1 MEKNAFLKNETA
13 KKLYETVSELPIVD
27 YHCHLSPKEIY
38 EDQPFRNIGEIWLGA
53 DHYKWRLMRTAGVE
67 EEQITG
73 NASYKDKFLRYCEA
87 LEFAAGNPLY
97 HWSHMELMK
106 YFHIDLVIKKENA
119 EKIWDQANAYIE
131 KTKMSPRKLMEQSG
145 TELLCTTDDVAD
157 DLVWHQKI
165 AEDPSFRIRVL
176 PTFRTD
182 RLFQIRQSDYP
193 AYLVQLE
200 QSSKRKINDY
210 EGFKQV
216 IQERLSYFV
225 KMGCRCADI
234 GISEFP
240 DRIADDKEA
249 GRTFEAAMKGEA
261 ATDDQYRGF
270 IGNLYLYLAKLYKK
284 EHLLSQWH
292 LGAIRN
298 CNSNLYQRLGADC
311 GVDCMGNP
319 INGNDLIR
327 MLDAIDHSC
336 GLTDTVLYSLNE
348 TGSAQIAS
356 IAGAFPNVRCG
367 ASWWF
372 CDHKRGIENEIRIIA
387 ENASLGNFY
396 GMLTDSRSFLSY
408 VRHDYF
414 RQILCNVIGQWVEAG
429 EYDRESAVKLAK
441 KISYENIRQVF
452 A

>member
-298 CNSNLYQRLGADC
+298 CNSNLR
-311 GVDCMGNP
+311 
-319 INGNDLIR
+319 
-327 MLDAIDHSC
+327 
-336 GLTDTVLYSLNE
+336 
-348 TGSAQIAS
+348 
-356 IAGAFPNVRCG
+356 
-367 ASWWF
+367 
-372 CDHKRGIENEIRIIA
+372 
-387 ENASLGNFY
+387 
-396 GMLTDSRSFLSY
+396 
-408 VRHDYF
+408 
-414 RQILCNVIGQWVEAG
+414 
-429 EYDRESAVKLAK
+429 
-441 KISYENIRQVF
+441 
-452 A
+452 